1 MPWKQKGVKK
11 MNTTKILKKVKA
23 FNSFYV
29 DKPEEIELLKSV
41 LNKQIKED
49 KKKKSKAAIKRI
61 ENNKE
66 WIFVYDLLLAFNEL
80 KSCRG

>member
-11 MNTTKILKKVKA
+11 INTTKILKKVKA

-29 DKPEEIELLKSV
+29 DKPEEIKKIKSV
-41 LNKQIKED
+41 LNKQIRED

-66 WIFVYDLLLAFNEL
+66 WIFVYDLLLAVNEV
-80 KSCRG
+80 KSYRG

>member
-1 MPWKQKGVKK
+1 

-49 KKKKSKAAIKRI
+49 KKKKTKSALKRI
-61 ENNKE
+61 ERNKE
-66 WIFVYDLLLAFNEL
+66 WIFVYDLLLAVNEV
-80 KSCRG
+80 KSYRG